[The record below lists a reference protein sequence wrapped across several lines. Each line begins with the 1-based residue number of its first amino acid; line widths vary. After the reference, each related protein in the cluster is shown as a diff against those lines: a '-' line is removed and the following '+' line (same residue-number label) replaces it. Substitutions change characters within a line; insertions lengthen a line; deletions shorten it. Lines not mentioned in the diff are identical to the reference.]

1 MRIKSLAFWNEFYSA
16 YPNERIYNWMQEI
29 AEGADWFRNLS
40 LVNIAIADTCG
51 MGRIGFDQSKFE
63 DGQKFVK
70 RLLNKH
76 ELTGLM
82 QS

>member
-1 MRIKSLAFWNEFYSA
+1 
-16 YPNERIYNWMQEI
+16 MQEI

-40 LVNIAIADTCG
+40 LVNIAIADTCR

-63 DGQKFVK
+63 DGQTFA
-70 RLLNKH
+70 RQLLDKH